1 MDTNN
6 KTLYGLQ
13 RKGWQIFWLNI
24 YVITIFSSI
33 VGNSIILVASIKFKA
48 IKLDKVMF
56 YFCCSTIH
64 CRVRQIKAG
73 NFTDRTLSP
82 FILFLLIFKYRA
94 GFE

>member
-48 IKLDKVMF
+48 IKLDKV
-56 YFCCSTIH
+56 
-64 CRVRQIKAG
+64 
-73 NFTDRTLSP
+73 
-82 FILFLLIFKYRA
+82 IF
-94 GFE
+94 